1 MGFIKNFFGG
11 SLEANNNTPPRQ
23 QENNV
28 VVDEKKPSP
37 LAIIYKSELDFIS
50 RCILDYPNIETGGQ
64 LFGFWTSDGTPIV
77 TYVIGPGTNAQHH
90 QTSFVQDQEYPDIVG
105 RELHLR
111 YRLQHIGEWHSHHQL
126 DLARPSGG
134 DVNAFVYGL
143 RNPKFPRL
151 LLCIGN
157 CTPTETT
164 VNAFNFH
171 KNAPHDFVH
180 ARWDIVENESPYR
193 PLADHELHGVLIQP
207 HTKKASHGQLHTVRT
222 VSPKASSTRHHWL
235 TESVDNVEMMKFFV
249 EDVKNLAPEYHV
261 KTEMLSTGE
270 PLINIADG
278 KYEIVLPYG
287 FPQRPPVLKGNAV
300 SERTEATNVSQMEQ
314 IAESWGANTG
324 SLRTDF
330 QKWLKEALTDC
341 LMQERKY
348 DTQTSIEQ
356 EHGIL
361 PKRPHGWQKLH
372 VRLEEEMKVLISYY
386 NFTSNTLKYNEDE
399 YSNEIEVNLVAYNP
413 KEDCHTVIKLVI
425 PTDYPYQMPDVFV
438 GEYNQAE
445 VAKYAPLD
453 SYLSKI
459 DFTPLHTIVYKGGL
473 IYKKL
478 LNWTSSM
485 SLARVFFVANLL
497 LLEYDKATQEQYDFK
512 QYVNTLLENEDVLNN
527 SLKKL
532 ADTIKQTNKYGSI
545 TT

>member
-1 MGFIKNFFGG
+1 MSLINNLFGG
-11 SLEANNNTPPRQ
+11 RSEMNNTPPKQ
-23 QENNV
+23 QETSF

-37 LAIIYKSELDFIS
+37 IAIIYRSELDFIS

-64 LFGFWTSDGTPIV
+64 LFGFWTSDGTPVV
-77 TYVIGPGTNAQHH
+77 TYVIGPGTNARHH
-90 QTSFVQDQEYPDIVG
+90 QTSFVQDQEYPDVVG
-105 RELHLR
+105 RELHRR

-157 CTPTETT
+157 CTPTRTT

-171 KNAPHDFVH
+171 KNAPHNFVH

-193 PLADHELHGVLIQP
+193 PLADHDLHSVLIQP
-207 HTKKASHGQLHTVRT
+207 HTSKASHGQLHTVKT
-222 VSPKASSTRHHWL
+222 VSPKASSTRNHWL
-235 TESVDNVEMMKFFV
+235 TESVDNVEMMKSFV
-249 EDVKNLAPEYHV
+249 EDVKDFTPECPV

-287 FPQRPPVLKGNAV
+287 FPKRPPVLKGNAV
-300 SERTEATNVSQMEQ
+300 SEQTEATIVSQMEQ
-314 IAESWGANTG
+314 IAETWETNTD
-324 SLRTDF
+324 SLRNDF
-330 QKWLKEALTDC
+330 RNWLKETLTVC

-348 DTQTSIEQ
+348 DAQTSMEQ

-361 PKRPHGWQKLH
+361 PKKPHEWKKLH
-372 VRLEEEMKVLISYY
+372 ERLEKEMQVLKNYY
-386 NFTSNTLKYNEDE
+386 NFTSNTLKYHENE
-399 YSNEIEVNLVAYNP
+399 YSNEIAINFAAYNP
-413 KEDCHTVIKLVI
+413 KKDCHTVIKLVI
-425 PTDYPYQMPDVFV
+425 PTGYPYQMPDAFV
-438 GEYNQAE
+438 GEYNQAIT
-445 VAKYAPLD
+445 VKYTPLD
-453 SYLSKI
+453 SYLGKI
-459 DFTPLHTIVYKGGL
+459 DFTPLHTI
-473 IYKKL
+473 IYKDRHIYEKM
-478 LNWTSSM
+478 LNWTSTM
-485 SLARVFFVANLL
+485 SLARAFFVANLL
-497 LLEYDKATQEQYDFK
+497 LLEYDKAAQEQYDFK
-512 QYVNTLLENEDVLNN
+512 QHINTLLENEDVLNN

-532 ADTIKQTNKYGSI
+532 ADTIKQKNKYGSI